1 MATRWM
7 KTPYDEWWA
16 EGVGAVLDVQ
26 GVLWYGYP
34 VDGTERIGP
43 FRSRL
48 EAQRALEAS
57 GALLEPHRHDVVGG
71 DGHGQLV
78 ARAQER

>member
-1 MATRWM
+1 MVSHWM

-16 EGVGAVLDVQ
+16 EGIGAVVDVQ

-34 VDGTERIGP
+34 VDGNVRLGP

-48 EAQRALEAS
+48 EAQRALEN
-57 GALLEPHRHDVVGG
+57 VGP
-71 DGHGQLV
+71 
-78 ARAQER
+78 AERSSL